1 MHGRE
6 GHSAAT
12 NASTSGGSRAGGS
25 SSSTAGSRAGPR
37 VRPWGGW
44 AQVGAKGDEIRDAKK
59 AKAAK
64 EAIMSLVEQLKALKE
79 EYEKA
84 VGEPFP
90 APVAAP
96 KKEEGG
102 RPAVAVQGWP
112 AQGTY
117 VNV

>member
-1 MHGRE
+1 MGAKE
-6 GHSAAT
+6 DW
-12 NASTSGGSRAGGS
+12 
-25 SSSTAGSRAGPR
+25 TAK
-37 VRPWGGW
+37 VN
-44 AQVGAKGDEIRDAKK
+44 AKGDEIRDAKK